1 MQYLRKS
8 IVPVAVIALVSFPAL
23 GGSNNHHNNNTNNT
37 SYADTS
43 LAEGIYDLTSFD
55 DSVVLSSTGVTVGGV
70 NVTLSGWSD
79 TGNTLDPELD
89 DTIVKTA
96 TAYEISN
103 YYGYGVLNQD
113 GEGQTSPNHSID
125 NYYYNGTNNADGIQ
139 YADFDFVLFTFDSD
153 VTLDGLDFGW
163 VNNNGNDQQL
173 SVAALGDSQLGL
185 LEGEQS
191 SWAQIIAGAVSES
204 FNIANNSVTT
214 GIDSSIASQYWL
226 VGAYNTVFGSV
237 NGASMY
243 NDGFKITSVYFT
255 ENTST
260 PPGAPTAVHEPG
272 LLGLM
277 LMSIGIL
284 AWRRKRVA

>member
-1 MQYLRKS
+1 MRYFNRNLLTL
-8 IVPVAVIALVSFPAL
+8 AGLALVSLPVL
-23 GGSNNHHNNNTNNT
+23 GGSHNNNT
-37 SYADTS
+37 SYSDTS
-43 LAEGIYDLTSFD
+43 IAEGIYHLTSFD
-55 DSVVLSSTGVTVGGV
+55 DSVVLSSTGVTIGGV

-79 TGNTLDPELD
+79 TGNSLDPELE

-96 TAYEISN
+96 SAYEISN

-113 GEGQTSPNHSID
+113 GEGSSSPNHSID
-125 NYYYNGTNNADGIQ
+125 NYYYNGTNDANGIK

-191 SWAQIIAGAVSES
+191 SWSQIIAGAVSES
-204 FNIANNSVTT
+204 FNITNKSVTT

-243 NDGFKITSVYFT
+243 NDGFKITSIYFT

-260 PPGAPTAVHEPG
+260 PPDSTTAVHEPG
-272 LLGLM
+272 VFSLM
-277 LMSIGIL
+277 LISIGIL
-284 AWRRKRVA
+284 AWRRKRAA